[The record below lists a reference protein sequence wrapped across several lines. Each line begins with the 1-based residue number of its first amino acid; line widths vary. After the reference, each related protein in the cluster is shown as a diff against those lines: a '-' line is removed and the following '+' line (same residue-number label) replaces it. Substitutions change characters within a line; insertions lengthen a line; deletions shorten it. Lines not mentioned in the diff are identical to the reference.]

1 MNRKIVKNI
10 NEFIKDVSDLND
22 TLRNLRDKDN
32 RIIVI
37 NNSFLFRDNIK
48 TNKNVKYLAFYPT
61 SIPVTEENIIVIE
74 GIELKSDYQ
83 IIKKDDNRIINIDK
97 LNEALKKEQDNLGK
111 IVYVLMGE
119 IDKNVEIQTMINHS
133 VIKKISFSPNIKNQI
148 EIHFSEI
155 KVKNIESEEENWIK
169 IEKMLSERS
178 DFDEELILNL
188 KKIIGNAFDQIKKE
202 AYLNLKIPE
211 KLEKG
216 KKYFLELISDSVKE
230 QIKLY
235 IEALSKLKSTGS
247 DRQRSY
253 NEILRISYNFSDDAI
268 RLLKLLISVC
278 DLKPIILWLTF
289 NSHYRLTESIKLLP
303 WSKQAT
309 KPSINKYVETI
320 KKARN
325 KSFHRLIPFSKSF
338 LVHLPNDSIK
348 DVILRIFS
356 EFGQSKKSN
365 RLEYKDKE
373 LVDVLMEFTRTSEEI
388 VPQNFWEKN
397 LAVLENTVKLIDE
410 TADAFRLLK
419 S

>member
-155 KVKNIESEEENWIK
+155 
-169 IEKMLSERS
+169 MLSERS
-178 DFDEELILNL
+178 DFDKELILNL

-348 DVILRIFS
+348 DVILIIFS